1 MFDWHFWCLFCLL
14 FMGIRHLPH
23 MLPVPPTK
31 ACLLCITPTGMDL
44 YTQVHAWMHLPSA
57 VPWVSEDRL
66 FWLDYGLKRVLLFTQ
81 ILFQKCIG
89 HHLSPA
95 PRIWR
100 TSQSGKKCMWF
111 VSIPQLNPKIHPVSG
126 EKVARATNSPHPY
139 VLSNKQVQC

>member
-1 MFDWHFWCLFCLL
+1 MNVWLAFLMPFLPFVYGYLSSSPHAPCTSNKSVPTLYYTH
-14 FMGIRHLPH
+14 RHGP
-23 MLPVPPTK
+23 
-31 ACLLCITPTGMDL
+31 IYTGPRL
-44 YTQVHAWMHLPSA
+44 NALT
-57 VPWVSEDRL
+57 VPWISEDRL

-111 VSIPQLNPKIHPVSG
+111 VSVPQLNPKIHPVSG

-139 VLSNKQVQC
+139 VLSNMQVQC